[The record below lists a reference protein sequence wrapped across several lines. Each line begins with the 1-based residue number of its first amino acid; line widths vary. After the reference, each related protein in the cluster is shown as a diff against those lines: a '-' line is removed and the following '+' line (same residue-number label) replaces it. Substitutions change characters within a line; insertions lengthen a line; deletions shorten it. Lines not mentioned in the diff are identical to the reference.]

1 MTDKELLDIYSD
13 YLISAFGPT
22 TATGLAG
29 VLDGQLSH
37 DRIQRFL
44 ASEQRTSA
52 DLWRIVKPHVRAVQR
67 DAGVLILDDR
77 IAEKPYTDENDIVCW
92 HYDHAKDRTVKGIN
106 FLRALDHAQG
116 VSLPVGFTL
125 IAKTEHYIDK
135 QDGKPKRRSPI
146 GKNEYYRRLIQQAIT
161 NQIPFR
167 DVLHAGW
174 VASAENMRFVKETV
188 QQAFSMPIKTNRKVA
203 LSWQAKQ
210 HRQYVRVDALELES
224 PIVRE
229 VYLEGIEF
237 PLLLCK
243 YVFANEDGSRGVQYL
258 VTSDTTRG
266 YDDMTTIY
274 RTRWN
279 VEPYHKSLKQ
289 HASLEKSPTQTV
301 TTQTNHVFAAL
312 CGYIKLELLKGTTK
326 LNHFA
331 LKSKLYLRA
340 VHVAFDSLR
349 ALQLVRLAA

>member
-22 TATGLAG
+22 TATGLAAM
-29 VLDGQLSH
+29 LDGTLSH

-44 ASEQRTSA
+44 AGEKRTSA
-52 DLWRIVKPHVRAVQR
+52 DLWRIVKPHVRTIQR
-67 DAGVLILDDR
+67 DDGVLILDDS

-92 HYDHAKDRTVKGIN
+92 HYDHAKDRLVKGIN
-106 FLRALDHAQG
+106 FMTALYHAQD

-135 QDGKPKRRSPI
+135 KDGKQKRRSPI
-146 GKNEYYRRLIQQAIT
+146 GKNEYYRTMIQQAVT
-161 NQIPFR
+161 NQLPFKYVLN
-167 DVLHAGW
+167 DVW
-174 VASAENMRFVKETV
+174 FASAENMRFVKQTV
-188 QQAFSMPIKTNRKVA
+188 QKDFIMPIKANRKVV
-203 LSWQAKQ
+203 LSMDEK
-210 HRQYVRVDALELES
+210 RRGQYVRVDRLDLE
-224 PIVRE
+224 PHTVRE

-237 PLLLCK
+237 PLLLSK
-243 YVFANEDGSRGVQYL
+243 QIFVNEDGSTSMQYL
-258 VTSDTTRG
+258 VTSDTSLTAT
-266 YDDMTTIY
+266 DISTIY

-301 TTQTNHVFAAL
+301 TTQTNHIFAAL
-312 CGYIKLELLKGTTK
+312 CGYIKLELLKGVTK

-331 LKSKLYLRA
+331 LKSKLYLHA
-340 VHVAFDSLR
+340 LQVAFETLR
-349 ALQLVRLAA
+349 GFQPVRLAA